1 MAVIK
6 ARNVEFEV
14 IRQDVDGAAARYLIQ
29 LSFEP
34 MQFQSKEIV
43 SLILCDKTPYITLSN
58 EDGRVQNIL
67 QKTGPEGHTTR
78 PYKPPE
84 EVFDKG
90 MTKEEA
96 LQAYIDDEDMEFAK
110 GKLKPEDLAWRL
122 KK

>member
-6 ARNVEFEV
+6 ANAVEFEV
-14 IRQDVDGAAARYLIQ
+14 IRQNIEGAAARYLIK

-43 SLILCDKTPYITLSN
+43 SLILCNKTPYITLSEEN
-58 EDGRVQNIL
+58 GRTENVL
-67 QKTGPEGHTTR
+67 QMTGPDGHTTT

-90 MTKEEA
+90 PTKEES

>member
-14 IRQDVDGAAARYLIQ
+14 IRQDVEGAAAKYLIK

-43 SLILCDKTPYITLSN
+43 SLILCDRTPYITLAN
-58 EDGRVQNIL
+58 EDGSVFNIL

-90 MTKEEA
+90 PTKEQA
-96 LQAYIDDEDMEFAK
+96 LQDYIENEDMDIAM
-110 GKLKPEDLAWRL
+110 GRLTPEDVEWRT

>member
-14 IRQDVDGAAARYLIQ
+14 IRQDVEGAAAKYLIK

-43 SLILCDKTPYITLSN
+43 SLILCDRTPYITLAN
-58 EDGRVQNIL
+58 EDGSVFNIL

-78 PYKPPE
+78 PYRPPE
-84 EVFDKG
+84 EVFPKKP
-90 MTKEEA
+90 TREQY
-96 LQAYIDDEDMEFAK
+96 LQDYIQDEDMEYAK
-110 GKLKPEDLAWRL
+110 GKLTQEDLAWRT